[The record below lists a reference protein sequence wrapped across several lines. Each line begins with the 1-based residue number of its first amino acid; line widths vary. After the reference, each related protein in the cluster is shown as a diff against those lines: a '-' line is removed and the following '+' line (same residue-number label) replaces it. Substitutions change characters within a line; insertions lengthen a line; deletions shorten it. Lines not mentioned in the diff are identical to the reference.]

1 MIMEITRNVILD
13 LLPLY
18 LADEASADTR
28 ALVQNYLESDPA
40 LAKLAERSAMTN
52 LLEDVP
58 IPLSKE
64 NQMEAYKEA
73 KRMILQRTVI
83 VAVLIAFAILGM
95 LTLAGMAL
103 FFLVNQV

>member
-28 ALVQNYLESDPA
+28 ALVENYLESDPT
-40 LAKLAERSAMTN
+40 LAKLAERSAMID
-52 LLEDVP
+52 LLKDVP
-58 IPLSKE
+58 IPLLKE

-83 VAVLIAFAILGM
+83 VAVLIAFAILSA
-95 LTLAGMAL
+95 LSLAGLA
-103 FFLVNQV
+103 FFYLVNQV

>member
-28 ALVQNYLESDPA
+28 ALVENYLESDPA
-40 LAKLAERSAMTN
+40 LAKLAERSAMTD

-58 IPLSKE
+58 IPLIKE
-64 NQMEAYKEA
+64 NQMEAYEEA

-83 VAVLIAFAILGM
+83 VAVLIAFAILSA
-95 LTLAGMAL
+95 LSLAGLA
-103 FFLVNQV
+103 FFYLVNQV